1 MELGQRRVHFIQSHA
16 TFSACF
22 GAPFLPRKPGVYAHM
37 LGEKLQRHRA
47 ACWLVNTGWVGG
59 PYGVGQRMKL
69 AYTRVMLNAAL
80 SGDLA
85 RVPMTP
91 HPVFRVLVPESCP
104 NVPAAVLDPRG
115 MWQDKSAYDRAAA
128 ALSARFRS
136 NFEKFA
142 AVEPAVLEAAPVA

>member
-1 MELGQRRVHFIQSHA
+1 
-16 TFSACF
+16 
-22 GAPFLPRKPGVYAHM
+22 
-37 LGEKLQRHRA
+37 
-47 ACWLVNTGWVGG
+47 
-59 PYGVGQRMKL
+59 MKL
-69 AYTRVMLNAAL
+69 AYTRAMLNAAL

-136 NFEKFA
+136 NFQKFA
-142 AVEPAVLEAAPVA
+142 AVEPPVLEPRPWRKRLHAA